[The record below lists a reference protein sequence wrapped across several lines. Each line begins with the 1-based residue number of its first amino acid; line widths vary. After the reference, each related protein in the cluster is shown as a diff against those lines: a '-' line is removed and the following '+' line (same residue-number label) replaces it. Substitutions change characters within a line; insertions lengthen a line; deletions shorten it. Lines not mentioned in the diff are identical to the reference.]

1 MGYTISHT
9 KINIHCL
16 DIILGIQNENRDVML
31 DCLNYCIM
39 YAKVFIS
46 ECKYNEKE
54 CDFYEYQK
62 ILKNVL
68 DGEIVSY
75 KEITFCHCYLH
86 IIPDC
91 TMIVVENCNPI
102 FMMH

>member
-1 MGYTISHT
+1 
-9 KINIHCL
+9 
-16 DIILGIQNENRDVML
+16 ML

-75 KEITFCHCYLH
+75 RERGQTDMFNTTLGLVYNNL
-86 IIPDC
+86 
-91 TMIVVENCNPI
+91 
-102 FMMH
+102 